1 MLHEIVRSWEDVLYS
16 CSYLYWSQWDLPGA
30 QYFLKSGHI
39 FRFLNKDFQKDL
51 GSMTLSGQSPN
62 LLFLSQQLWGSF
74 HFFSSFASL
83 SFWWDQPMAAKPSQD
98 KRCKDP
104 STPCMTVPRSA
115 VTSLLF
121 HFTFHICPCTTI
133 LLVTACSWNTQMWC
147 LNCPLSGSNSQILKI
162 IILETVLGRT
172 SYKWQCC

>member
-1 MLHEIVRSWEDVLYS
+1 MLHEIVSNWEDMLYS
-16 CSYLYWSQWDLPGA
+16 CSHLYWSQWDLPGA

-74 HFFSSFASL
+74 HIFFFFHHVLPSVSGEISK
-83 SFWWDQPMAAKPSQD
+83 WQPNHHRM
-98 KRCKDP
+98 KDVRICP
-104 STPCMTVPRSA
+104 PLVTTVPLSS

-121 HFTFHICPCTTI
+121 HFTFHIAHVQQSYLSLHVRKTLNV
-133 LLVTACSWNTQMWC
+133 LLKLPSVR
-147 LNCPLSGSNSQILKI
+147 I
-162 IILETVLGRT
+162 
-172 SYKWQCC
+172 